1 VLAFDAPPPANQ
13 IFHIAYLDDWNDART
28 GADREYR
35 ISTKGRTL
43 EEQGF
48 IHASATRDQVER
60 VGAAVYASDTRPLVV
75 VVVDIDEL
83 EVPVVAE
90 NLEGGDEL
98 FPHVYGP
105 LPVRAVTATIPIS
118 TDGRR
123 FVVDWDRP
131 TAITEG
137 RR

>member
-1 VLAFDAPPPANQ
+1 M
-13 IFHIAYLDDWNDART
+13 
-28 GADREYR
+28 
-35 ISTKGRTL
+35 STKGRTL
-43 EEQGF
+43 DEQGF

-60 VGAAVYASDTRPLVV
+60 VGAAVYSSETRPLVV
-75 VVVDIDEL
+75 LVVDPAEL
-83 EVPVVAE
+83 DAPIVAE

-105 LPVRAVTATIPIS
+105 LPVRAVTATIPVR
-118 TDGRR
+118 TDGHR

-131 TAITEG
+131 TELTEG